1 MLCTRLLW
9 LCCLLRGL
17 LTWRGPGA
25 TGFARRLRVA
35 VGREA
40 GRRRWRPLLRVDGGE
55 AAGVRAA
62 ARVSALAVL
71 LPVTLTLLL
80 RTLLMLSLPRIAVL
94 RLVLT
99 IVAALAAL
107 AAL

>member
-9 LCCLLRGL
+9 LCRLLRGL
-17 LTWRGPGA
+17 LTGRLGPGPGVA
-25 TGFARRLRVA
+25 GFARRLRLA

-40 GRRRWRPLLRVDGGE
+40 GRRRGRPLLRVDGGE

-62 ARVSALAVL
+62 TRVSALAVL

-80 RTLLMLSLPRIAVL
+80 RTLLMLSLPRIGVL

-99 IVAALAAL
+99 VVAALAAL
-107 AAL
+107 